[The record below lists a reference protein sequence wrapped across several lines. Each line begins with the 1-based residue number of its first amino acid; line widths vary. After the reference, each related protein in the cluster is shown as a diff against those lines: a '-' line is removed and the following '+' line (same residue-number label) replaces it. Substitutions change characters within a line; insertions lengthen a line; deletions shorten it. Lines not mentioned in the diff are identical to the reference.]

1 MDLTPDVRA
10 AVLDADAAVFEV
22 IPEEYLRPLA
32 DQARQEAE
40 AAGVRLNRL
49 AAEYVAA
56 EYVAAAIAYGATIWF
71 GHDRNV
77 PRPLS
82 GGLVPQEV
90 RWRLLSE
97 LRRD

>member
-1 MDLTPDVRA
+1 MDLAPDVRA

-32 DQARQEAE
+32 DKARQEAA

-56 EYVAAAIAYGATIWF
+56 SIAYGATIWF

-82 GGLVPQEV
+82 DGLVPQEV

-97 LRRD
+97 LRRE